1 MNILKI
7 ITPQRSNFITALCH
21 GCVKRWVCAL
31 ELARPRGFEPL
42 TLGLEN
48 RCSIKNP
55 LKTNIR
61 HKIIQQNAKNFDRIA
76 TGERQTLS
84 ICSRIGAP

>member
-1 MNILKI
+1 M
-7 ITPQRSNFITALCH
+7 
-21 GCVKRWVCAL
+21 CAL

-61 HKIIQQNAKNFDRIA
+61 HKIIQQNDQNLTRIP
-76 TGERQTLS
+76 S
-84 ICSRIGAP
+84 W